1 MRSSVALLV
10 PLVAVALTAAPATAQ
25 EEAGPADAVF
35 AQIHEALQ
43 PLAPVAE
50 QMGDAVGTLQAA
62 LVQAV
67 LTAGS
72 QSESL
77 APLIAQAA
85 EALAT
90 FRASAESALAAG
102 SPALELLAG
111 IGDTI
116 GGEIAVATNTLDA
129 AIRER
134 ADTLEQLYSSFGPG
148 LSAICEANAQAPLL
162 VGLLP
167 YGYAIGGV
175 FAPLDSTC
183 AGVAPP
189 PAPPTEQL
197 APLLTQYAAFMEG
210 TGYALEP
217 LAGVLQPAFEP
228 ACTFFVLVQ
237 TASIFVTLPIPT
249 GPFVDP
255 ALSAACAVG
264 QGTSPA
270 SPALVFVTVA
280 SQPFVPFV
288 EDAAGS
294 VGVLV
299 PAIEPLRPVLDP
311 ALAGL
316 CNTLPAAGQLGP
328 LLPFPVPVE
337 PTVFL
342 EATGVLLCAAV
353 DLLPIDDG
361 SPEPSGGGAVPAPV
375 TPLGPGTSVGQPPVL
390 GGTIVALAPPASI
403 PVAAPPPF
411 TRVSTSIGGL
421 SPRLWAPLIPVA
433 LLIAWL
439 IGWTRWNAA
448 LGRVR
453 AAR

>member
-1 MRSSVALLV
+1 MALVV
-10 PLVAVALTAAPATAQ
+10 PLVAIALTAAPASAQ
-25 EEAGPADAVF
+25 EGPGRAEGAF
-35 AQIHEALQ
+35 AALHDALQ
-43 PLAPVAE
+43 PLTPVAE
-50 QMGDAVGTLQAA
+50 QVGEAVATLQAA
-62 LVQAV
+62 LVDAV

-77 APLIAQAA
+77 TPVIAQAA

-90 FRASAESALAAG
+90 FRASTESALTAAAPG
-102 SPALELLAG
+102 LEQLAA
-111 IGDTI
+111 IGQTL

-134 ADTLEQLYSSFGPG
+134 AQMLEQLYSSFGPG

-175 FAPLDSTC
+175 FAPLDSAC

-189 PAPPTEQL
+189 PAPPTERL
-197 APLLTQYAAFMEG
+197 APLLSQYATVMEG
-210 TGYALEP
+210 TGFALEP
-217 LAGVLQPAFEP
+217 LVGVLQPAFEP

-237 TASIFVTLPIPT
+237 TASIFVTLPIAT

-255 ALSAACAVG
+255 ALSAACAIG

-299 PAIEPLRPVLDP
+299 PAIDPLRPVLDP
-311 ALAGL
+311 AVAGL

-328 LLPFPVPVE
+328 LMPFPVPVE

-353 DLLPIDDG
+353 DLLPIDDDPPV
-361 SPEPSGGGAVPAPV
+361 SSGDAPAPAPV
-375 TPLGPGTSVGQPPVL
+375 TPLDPGTTPGFAPPVL
-390 GGTIVALAPPASI
+390 GGTIVEPAPPASV

-411 TRVSTSIGGL
+411 TPVATSIGGL
-421 SPRLWAPLIPVA
+421 SPRLWAPLIPVG
-433 LLIAWL
+433 LLIAWF
-439 IGWTRWNAA
+439 IGWMRWNTA
-448 LGRVR
+448 LGRLR
-453 AAR
+453 AAS